1 VNIAELMP
9 KEMRSGSLGTVY
21 AIAIAVFGGTT
32 QYVVAWLI
40 GLTGNVLAPAWY
52 LTGAT
57 VIGLIAMIAARETA
71 PVKLDKT

>member
-21 AIAIAVFGGTT
+21 AVAIAAFGGTT
-32 QYVVAWLI
+32 QYVVVWLI
-40 GLTGNVLAPAWY
+40 GRTGNVLAPAWY

-57 VIGLIAMIAARETA
+57 LIGLIAMVIAKETA
-71 PVKLDKT
+71 PAKLE